1 MKKNN
6 ILIKNLEY
14 INLFFKPYDL
24 IRTEVRNHI
33 QLLNS
38 NNEYNMVSNNF
49 KSFYRIPNNLYG
61 KFVGFFLD
69 LRKSYNYIIDCGLK
83 SDLLISK
90 TLYLRN
96 YIDSRLLFQFEKEIM
111 IFNDN
116 FSFNYNNLDY
126 IKTPYIKLRKEM
138 EDRLAEKTVDLNEF
152 GLGNDNIFYNDNFG
166 RAFYIRM
173 YDYNF
178 SSPLLDY
185 KNKAFFYYKFI
196 KGDYTNL
203 ISQNSFRKKIKLN
216 LISERANSQII
227 NRLQRSFFL
236 YYTFLLKQ
244 SFCFNSKFNINN
256 GQFTNNNN
264 FNSKFIIDTNTFRF
278 ATIKK
283 LYMRNLYFIEDE
295 PLDLVKLVLMEKR
308 SALINK
314 LLQQRLKYK
323 IFKKLKKKLRLHL
336 LSFYRIARNLALNY
350 NFIFNKSKV
359 FFNSKQTYNFFYLNL
374 WNVYSMRAKVF
385 LKMDVSKKISTNIL
399 PEKASLLKNYY
410 YNIVKNINTLLTLN
424 NNNFLLGLTTN
435 KKLLL
440 RVNSLIK
447 KEKITKKK
455 NKLNFTLS
463 TNNKLLKEI
472 KKEIILNL
480 FSPVTNLNKFI
491 NNTVY
496 KNKLYK
502 KDTAFY
508 EKFLKIEQHLL
519 IADAAQKKAAQE
531 DPSKEI
537 IPIEKLKLIVFKRR
551 LIRFYTDN
559 KFLYKKP
566 ALKCIKKF
574 SLNYLYFL
582 TSYLKQESKSM
593 VILKKDSKFKNY
605 VLINNPKNYSY
616 NKKLYF
622 KFFQRNQYFNYWLN
636 GIFNDYNQKNYLFI
650 YKQKN
655 IIIDYNNIFFK
666 QFTVTLN
673 KKLPKLNENKNAR
686 KFYYN
691 FNSKALNSYDRTF
704 NLFKFIFNNPNE
716 YKYELNNKNKSMIFI
731 SDQKILISNTRLIKD
746 IFIRMIKKISLAYLI
761 KSRLFNFLLRFNLDM
776 LQFTNFS
783 LTFFKRLKY
792 LLKFV
797 YKFSFYYN
805 LFNFII
811 NECKLFYFKL
821 YKINNNT
828 NLELAVKKDFL
839 CTSLFDLIKGK
850 QILKQLIL
858 QIKMYLT
865 KSFLLNSFS
874 YQMNNQLGAN
884 SFTLLNSSYLS
895 LNIETFFDLYLND
908 TKYKRSVAPNNIYTI
923 FSETFQSQ
931 NANRYSK
938 INYIIPL
945 ITYYKFCLFRKRF
958 LKSYSQ
964 NGLFKYNIYTVFIL
978 CYLKF

>member
-96 YIDSRLLFQFEKEIM
+96 YIDSRLLFQFEKEII

-126 IKTPYIKLRKEM
+126 IKIPYIKLRKEM

-216 LISERANSQII
+216 LISEQTNLQIA

-236 YYTFLLKQ
+236 YYIFLLKQ
-244 SFCFNSKFNINN
+244 SFCFNLKFNNNN

-295 PLDLVKLVLMEKR
+295 PLDLVKLVLIEKR
-308 SALINK
+308 SVLINK

-336 LSFYRIARNLALNY
+336 LSFYRIARSLLLNY
-350 NFIFNKSKV
+350 NFIFNKSKA

-374 WNVYSMRAKVF
+374 WNVYSMRAKNF
-385 LKMDVSKKISTNIL
+385 FKMDVSKKISTNIL
-399 PEKASLLKNYY
+399 TEKAPLLKNYY
-410 YNIVKNINTLLTLN
+410 FNIVKNINTLLILNN
-424 NNNFLLGLTTN
+424 NNNFLLSLTN

-440 RVNSLIK
+440 RTNSLIK
-447 KEKITKKK
+447 KDKIIKKK
-455 NKLNFTLS
+455 NKSNLILS
-463 TNNKLLKEI
+463 TNNKIIKAI

-496 KNKLYK
+496 KKNLYK

-519 IADAAQKKAAQE
+519 IADEAQQKAAQE

-551 LIRFYTDN
+551 LVCFYTEN

-566 ALKCIKKF
+566 ILKCIKKF
-574 SLNYLYFL
+574 SPNYLYFL
-582 TSYLKQESKSM
+582 TSYLKQESKST
-593 VILKKDSKFKNY
+593 VILKKDAKFKNF
-605 VLINNPKNYSY
+605 LLTNSPKNYY

-650 YKQKN
+650 NRQQN
-655 IIIDYNNIFFK
+655 IIINNYNIFFK
-666 QFTVTLN
+666 QFNITLN
-673 KKLPKLNENKNAR
+673 KSPIKLIQDVSHR

-691 FNSKALNSYDRTF
+691 FNTKLLNRYDRTL
-704 NLFKFIFNNPNE
+704 NLFKFIFNAPAE
-716 YKYELNNKNKSMIFI
+716 YKYEFKNENIISMPN
-731 SDQKILISNTRLIKD
+731 QKILISNTRLIKD

-805 LFNFII
+805 LFSFII
-811 NECKLFYFKL
+811 NECKIFYFKL
-821 YKINNNT
+821 YKINNNI

-850 QILKQLIL
+850 QMLKQLIL
-858 QIKMYLT
+858 QIKMFVT

-874 YQMNNQLGAN
+874 YQMNNQLGSN

-908 TKYKRSVAPNNIYTI
+908 TKYKRSSVPTNNIHTI
-923 FSETFQSQ
+923 FSEDFQSQ
-931 NANRYSK
+931 SSNCYSK